1 MKHLP
6 SIPFLLLLLCVLAGP
21 ANGTDTDRQ
30 AIKFFETSIRPLLAK
45 HCYDCHGDAEQEGG
59 LRLDHI
65 SFIETGGDSG
75 PALVASEPDES
86 LLIEAIR
93 YDSGLEMP
101 PDEKLADEE
110 IELLE
115 RWVAMGAPWPKE
127 AAAASSRDEFGFTE
141 EDHKWW
147 AVQPVA
153 DPAVPKTG
161 DAWATTPIDQFIAAK
176 LKQAD
181 LTPAAKADRYELIRR
196 ATFDL
201 HGLPPTRQQIDDF
214 VNDDSPQAWERLID
228 RLLESP
234 RYGERW
240 AQHWLDVVRY
250 AESDGYRQDAF
261 RPKASRYRDYVIH
274 SFNDNKPYN
283 QFVREQLAGDEIDPD
298 NPDVLIG
305 TAFLRH
311 GIYEYNQRNARMHW
325 ELIVNEMTNVTGE
338 VFLGLGIG
346 CAQCHDHK
354 FDPIL
359 QKDYFAL
366 QAFLASTCWPTDM
379 PLVDRETRE
388 KHDRMQA
395 EWEQVTASI
404 REQIDAML
412 EPTYKSRTNA
422 AVKMFPEDIQQMF
435 AKPREERTTYEQQM
449 VMLVERQV
457 TRKNAEADGKKV
469 FAKKP
474 EELAKFNDLQ
484 AQLKAFDHLKPE
496 PLPTGFVATDVGPE
510 PAETI
515 LVSRTGKTNV
525 DPAFLTLLG
534 QPAPVIKPTETTTGR
549 RRALADWIAQ
559 PDNPLSTR
567 VIVNR
572 IWQHHFGRGI
582 VSTPNDVGML
592 GEPPSHPELLDWLVQ
607 RFLENG
613 WQFKPMHRMIMT
625 SAAYQQTARREAT
638 EHEEAV
644 DIENRLLWR
653 FPPTRLDAE
662 QVRDAMLAASG
673 ELTHRDG
680 GGSVSGNT
688 PVRSIYVKKIRNT
701 PDPQLGALDAP
712 MGFES
717 APTRPQTTTPTQAL
731 TLVNGEW
738 TLKRAEA
745 MGKRLLAG
753 KDSISA
759 TEIDQAYWAVFGRP
773 ASDAELNMALEFTQS
788 LVEQESPTPEP
799 TKNEN
804 DPYPGETGLR
814 SIQNAF
820 ASVNGVS
827 LGSGA
832 LWIQPGSRFERLQLK
847 DLPLGSRFTI
857 EAIATLDRIYPDASV
872 STLISAWNSNNKT
885 PGWSLG
891 VTSAKSGYQ
900 PRNLIVQ
907 LIGHDAGGAVKYEV
921 VASNLRFPLNKPVYV
936 AAAVNA
942 RPSGDGKS
950 AGTVTFYMKDLSD
963 PKAKMQTATIPHSI
977 VGNINNKSLPVM
989 VGGRQGNGH
998 RWDGQVARLA
1008 IADNEVPQ
1016 DRLIVNAA
1024 AEGGPVEHLLD
1035 FDFSGEDGQMP
1046 APGTAWVTSE
1056 AALKKSEP
1064 PSKVVAAMRDFCHA
1078 LFTSNEFLYLH

>member
-1 MKHLP
+1 MKPLP
-6 SIPFLLLLLCVLAGP
+6 AIFLALFSVVFSALPVGAEE
-21 ANGTDTDRQ
+21 DRQ

-45 HCYDCHGDAEQEGG
+45 HCYQCHSDAEQEGG
-59 LRLDHI
+59 LRVDHI
-65 SFIETGGDSG
+65 SFLEAGGDSG
-75 PALVASEPDES
+75 PAVVASEPDES
-86 LLIEAIR
+86 LLIEAVR

-101 PDEKLADEE
+101 PDEKLSGEE
-110 IELLE
+110 IALLE

-127 AAAASSRDEFGFTE
+127 AVSQSTRDEHGFTE
-141 EDHKWW
+141 EDRQWW
-147 AVQPVA
+147 AVQPVV
-153 DPAVPKTG
+153 DPAIPTDGQDWAKTPV
-161 DAWATTPIDQFIAAK
+161 DRFVAAK

-181 LTPAAKADRYELIRR
+181 LTPAEPADRYELIRR

-201 HGLPPTRQQIDDF
+201 HGLPPTQQQIDDF
-214 VNDDSPQAWERLID
+214 VNDNDPKAWERLID

-250 AESDGYRQDAF
+250 AESDGYRQDAY
-261 RPKASRYRDYVIH
+261 RPLANRYRDYVIDT
-274 SFNDNKPYN
+274 FNDDKPYD

-338 VFLGLGIG
+338 VFLGVGIG

-379 PLVDRETRE
+379 PLADQEE
-388 KHDRMQA
+388 KAKHDAMLA
-395 EWEQVTASI
+395 HWEQATEAI
-404 REQIDAML
+404 RKEIDAML
-412 EPTYKSRTNA
+412 APTYAGRERS
-422 AVKMFPEDIQQMF
+422 AVKQFPEDIQEMY
-435 AKPREERTTYEQQM
+435 AKPREQRTTYEHQM
-449 VMLVERQV
+449 AMLVERQIAS
-457 TRKNAEADGKKV
+457 KNPEVDGGKA

-474 EELAKFNDLQ
+474 EELAKFKDLI
-484 AQLKAFDHLKPE
+484 AQLKTFDHLKPK
-496 PLPTGFVATDVGPE
+496 PLTKGFVATDVGTS
-510 PAETI
+510 PAET
-515 LVSRTGKTNV
+515 LMVSRTGKKSIE
-525 DPAFLTLLG
+525 PAFLTLLG
-534 QPAPVIKPTETTTGR
+534 QPAPEIKPTETTTGR
-549 RRALADWIAQ
+549 RRALAQWIAS
-559 PDNPLSTR
+559 PENPLSTR

-572 IWQHHFGRGI
+572 IWQYHFGRGI
-582 VSTPNDVGML
+582 VATPNDVGML
-592 GEPPSHPELLDWLVQ
+592 GEAPSHPELLDWMVH

-613 WQFKPMHRMIMT
+613 WTFKPLHRMIMT
-625 SAAYQQTARREAT
+625 SATYQQTARREAT
-638 EHEEAV
+638 EHEESV

-680 GGSVSGNT
+680 GGSVSGDT
-688 PVRSIYVKKIRNT
+688 PARSIYVKKIRNT

-717 APTRPQTTTPTQAL
+717 APTRPQTTTPIQSL
-731 TLVNGEW
+731 NLVNGQW
-738 TLKRAEA
+738 TLKRAQA
-745 MGKRLLAG
+745 MAKRLLG
-753 KDSISA
+753 DHQSISGTA
-759 TEIDQAYWAVFGRP
+759 IDQAFWSVYGRP
-773 ASDAELNMALEFTQS
+773 ASDAEINMALEFTQGLLDQPS
-788 LVEQESPTPEP
+788 ESPEP
-799 TKNEN
+799 TKIAK
-804 DPYPGETGLR
+804 DPFPGETGLR
-814 SIQNAF
+814 SIRNAF
-820 ASVNGVS
+820 ASVDSVP

-832 LWIQPGSRFERLQLK
+832 LWIQPGSRFERLQLQ
-847 DLPLGSRFTI
+847 DVPLGTNFTI

-872 STLISAWNSNNKT
+872 STLISAWNSSNKT

-907 LIGHDAGGAVKYEV
+907 LIGQNAAGQIAYEV
-921 VASNLRFPLNKPVYV
+921 VASDLRFPLNKPVYV

-942 RPSGDGKS
+942 NA

-963 PKAKMQTATIPHSI
+963 PKAKLQTATVPHSI
-977 VGNINNKSLPVM
+977 VGQIDNKSLPVL
-989 VGGRQGNGH
+989 VGGRQGTGH

-1008 IADNEVPQ
+1008 IAAKTVAQE
-1016 DRLIVNAA
+1016 RLIVSNAA
-1024 AEGGPVEHLLD
+1024 AEGGRTEYLVD
-1035 FDFSGEDGQMP
+1035 FDFSGDDGQKP
-1046 APGTAWVTSE
+1046 APGTTWLPSD
-1056 AALKKSEP
+1056 AAKPASKP
-1064 PSKVVAAMRDFCHA
+1064 PSKVVTAMTDFCHA